1 MEEERIT
8 IIEGPTPTFESIQ
21 DGWALGLNEGPYLYD
36 LALTRLRTFNG
47 PSLVERCYRAWQ
59 NGSSI
64 FLYYRNRLGLEEH
77 APIMAARAIETDD
90 GQVLLLWIRRTS
102 DQVADDI
109 DVDLDE
115 DDPDGQF

>member
-1 MEEERIT
+1 MEEEQIT

-36 LALTRLRTFNG
+36 LSLTRLRTFNG
-47 PSLVERCYRAWQ
+47 PSLVERCYRAWH
-59 NGSSI
+59 NESSI
-64 FLYYRNRLGLEEH
+64 YLHYRNRLGLEER
-77 APIMAARAIETDD
+77 APIMAARSIETED

-109 DVDLDE
+109 DADLGE
-115 DDPDGQF
+115 DHPDNQI

>member
-1 MEEERIT
+1 MEEEQIT

-36 LALTRLRTFNG
+36 LSMTRLRTFNG
-47 PSLVERCYRAWQ
+47 PSLVERCYRAWH
-59 NGSSI
+59 NETSI
-64 FLYYRNRLGLEEH
+64 YLHYRNRLGLEER
-77 APIMAARAIETDD
+77 APIMAARSIETED

-109 DVDLDE
+109 DADLDE
-115 DDPDGQF
+115 DNPDDHI